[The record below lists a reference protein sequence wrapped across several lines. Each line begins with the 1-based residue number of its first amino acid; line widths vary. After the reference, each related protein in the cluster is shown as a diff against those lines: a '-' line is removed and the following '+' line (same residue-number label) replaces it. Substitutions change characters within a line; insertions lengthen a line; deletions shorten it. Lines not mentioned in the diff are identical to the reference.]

1 MQYIHAMEQLF
12 DYQEKILSSTTVLK
26 DRYLEKTIDWNNRL
40 IAIKG
45 ARGSGKTSILIKR
58 ILSDY
63 RNDPSVLYASLDH
76 LYFTNHTLIDTADS
90 FQKKGGK
97 ILFLDEVHKYPNWSQ
112 EIKNIYD
119 TFQHLRVIFTGSSI
133 LDILKGRADLS
144 RRVVIYDL
152 HGLSF
157 REFLEF
163 ETGIALKPYSLSDLL
178 DHHRVISIEVNAKIK
193 PFMYFGNYLEFGYY
207 PFYREGV
214 NSYPPKLMN
223 VINQTLESDLPLLKN
238 VDPKYIPRLK
248 KLLYLIA
255 ISAPVQPNIT
265 KLSQLLETSRNT
277 VQLYLQYLHES
288 RLINLSQSAK
298 SGYAVMAKPEKIFL
312 QNTNLSYVLAEK
324 KPDLGNLRETFFYNQ
339 LAVCHE
345 VHSPTAGDFLADRK
359 YTFEVGGK
367 SKKQNQIKGTK
378 DSYVIADDIEFGYD
392 NRIPLWLMGF
402 LY

>member
-1 MQYIHAMEQLF
+1 MEQLF
-12 DYQEKILSSTTVLK
+12 DYQEKILSSTTQLK
-26 DRYLEKTIDWNNRL
+26 ERYLETTIDWDNRL

-45 ARGSGKTSILIKR
+45 ARGSGKTSLLIKW
-58 ILSDY
+58 ILSNH
-63 RNDPSVLYASLDH
+63 RNDPSVLYTSLDH
-76 LYFTNHTLIDTADS
+76 LYFSNHTLLEMADS

-163 ETGIALKPYSLSDLL
+163 ETGIAIKSYSLSDLI
-178 DHHRVISIEVNAKIK
+178 DHHRDISMEVNTKLQ

-214 NSYPPKLMN
+214 NAYPSKLMN
-223 VINQTLESDLPLLKN
+223 VINQTIESDLPLLKN
-238 VDPKYIPRLK
+238 IEPKYIPRLK
-248 KLLYLIA
+248 KLLYLIS

-298 SGYAVMAKPEKIFL
+298 YGYAVMAKPEKIFL
-312 QNTNLSYVLAEK
+312 QNPNLSYVLAEK
-324 KPDLGNLRETFFYNQ
+324 KPNVGNLRETFFYNQ
-339 LAVCHE
+339 LSVSHE
-345 VHSPTAGDFLADRK
+345 VHSPAVGDFLVDRK

-367 SKKQNQIKGTK
+367 SKKQNQTMGTK
-378 DSYVIADDIEFGYD
+378 NSYVVADDIEFGYE